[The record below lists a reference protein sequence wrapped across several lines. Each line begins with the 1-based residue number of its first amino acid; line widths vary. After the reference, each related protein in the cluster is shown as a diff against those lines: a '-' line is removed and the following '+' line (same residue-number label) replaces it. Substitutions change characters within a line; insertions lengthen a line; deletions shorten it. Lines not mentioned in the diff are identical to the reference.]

1 MIIREDSKRQKEEY
15 KVNKKAVEEI
25 LKKYRIDMT
34 KDNKNA
40 VKRFT
45 RSQSAVYPKILKK
58 KLIQKS

>member
-1 MIIREDSKRQKEEY
+1 LIIREDSKRQKEEY

-34 KDNKNA
+34 KDNKIT

-45 RSQSAVYPKILKK
+45 RS
-58 KLIQKS
+58 